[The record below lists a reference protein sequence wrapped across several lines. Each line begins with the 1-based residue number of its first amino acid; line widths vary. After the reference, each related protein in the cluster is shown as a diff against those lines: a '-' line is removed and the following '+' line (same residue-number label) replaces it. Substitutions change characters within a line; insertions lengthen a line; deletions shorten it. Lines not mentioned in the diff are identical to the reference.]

1 MKKQVKHLRMLW
13 LLLLLVG
20 GASLFE
26 SCVRTSQ
33 SDCLFPIRLR
43 FEYVKNRENKDLFNA
58 EVETLDLFLY
68 DRVSGKLVD
77 RKSPSVKSLKEGNVY
92 EWYAPAGDYCV
103 VAWAGNQGRYAY
115 SGENSIDA
123 AVAYAIR
130 DENGKDVQQRH
141 EHLFHG
147 ITENLHI
154 DGTLHNPYN
163 VSLRKNTNDIR
174 VELVGFGGK
183 DDVFCEIL
191 GDNGAYDFR
200 NRIVDEHSPCRYL
213 SKDNTPDGAAKV
225 WKDFTTLRLW
235 KGDLSR
241 LRVYITKDG
250 SEPKLLIDESL
261 SGLILK
267 QSEEHN
273 IGLDLE
279 IDDEFLIRI
288 ERKDINDANAGFTIT
303 VNGWK
308 DVDGSGGS
316 LG

>member
-77 RKSPSVKSLKEGNVY
+77 CKSPSVKSLKEGNVY

-130 DENGKDVQQRH
+130 GENGKDIQQRH
-141 EHLFHG
+141 EHLFHAR
-147 ITENLHI
+147 IPTIYAWNLW
-154 DGTLHNPYN
+154 GLAERMM
-163 VSLRKNTNDIR
+163 S
-174 VELVGFGGK
+174 F
-183 DDVFCEIL
+183 
-191 GDNGAYDFR
+191 A
-200 NRIVDEHSPCRYL
+200 RYL
-213 SKDNTPDGAAKV
+213 ATTALTTFATVLWTNTPHAGTSRKI
-225 WKDFTTLRLW
+225 TLPTGLPRCGKTSQLCVCG
-235 KGDLSR
+235 KATCQDCVCIS
-241 LRVYITKDG
+241 
-250 SEPKLLIDESL
+250 PKAVRNL
-261 SGLILK
+261 
-267 QSEEHN
+267 N
-273 IGLDLE
+273 C
-279 IDDEFLIRI
+279 
-288 ERKDINDANAGFTIT
+288 
-303 VNGWK
+303 
-308 DVDGSGGS
+308 
-316 LG
+316 